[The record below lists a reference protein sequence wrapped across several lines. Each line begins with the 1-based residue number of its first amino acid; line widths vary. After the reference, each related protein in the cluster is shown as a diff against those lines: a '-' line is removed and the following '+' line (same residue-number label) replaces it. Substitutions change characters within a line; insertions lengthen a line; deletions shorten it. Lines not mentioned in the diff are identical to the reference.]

1 MKSRATLAAL
11 ALAATTSASAY
22 LVFTEPADAAPVCE
36 FGFQTVLKKSWI
48 LKCSKMAPM
57 AQKGVLL
64 TQANNA
70 NCNTDS
76 YWNYGPQVTAQHL
89 RRNTVV
95 KVGYTCG
102 HVEG

>member
-1 MKSRATLAAL
+1 MRHLTLAAMTL
-11 ALAATTSASAY
+11 AVVTSASASFV
-22 LVFTEPADAAPVCE
+22 LTESAEAAPSCQ
-36 FGFQTVLKKSWI
+36 FGFQTDLKKNWI
-48 LKCSKMAPM
+48 LKCSKIAPM
-57 AQKGVLL
+57 SQKGVLL

-70 NCNTDS
+70 NCTTDS
-76 YWNYGPQVTAQHL
+76 YWNFGPAVTTEHL